1 MWSPL
6 SKFQL
11 GHMGHMGSK
20 NPLFINCSDDKFEI
34 SHGLPRWTATA
45 VLTTSLLGMS
55 VVISKLVNIWC
66 ICEFWLK
73 GCHFGIA
80 SLRWF
85 LEQFLGLFILDKH
98 HLLNSHVFYIF
109 KPTKIYGFC
118 ASLVF
123 TFIADTLSLK
133 TWSRTEKNCRSQLL
147 KIMNVPEFKSSFLS
161 QNWHNGVPKIKSKS
175 IFFWWQ
181 IRVLDSLGH
190 TVWVIPGV
198 NYVFQWL
205 FWPFLTRIIYVFKSE
220 TYTKCTLNKRVI

>member
-11 GHMGHMGSK
+11 GYMGHMGRMGSK

-45 VLTTSLLGMS
+45 VLTTSLLGML

-133 TWSRTEKNCRSQLL
+133 TWNCTEKNCRSQLL

-175 IFFWWQ
+175 IFFDDKSESW
-181 IRVLDSLGH
+181 IL
-190 TVWVIPGV
+190 WVIRYESYLEWIMFSSG
-198 NYVFQWL
+198 YFDH
-205 FWPFLTRIIYVFKSE
+205 F
-220 TYTKCTLNKRVI
+220 